1 MSFVAFVVVVNGF
14 IPRVLPA
21 KNPLGS
27 TLLSSRGWI
36 HDDYA
41 NDDFGHILG
50 INDENHEPSRLQSI
64 TDLRLKEVYLSKAPV
79 DVQGCGYDPTFFV
92 SREDLESGYKD
103 FDNKYGGTLNLRDRM
118 LSTQPKMAVAAEFK
132 RASPSKGN
140 INLKA
145 DAVEQC
151 TQYAKVGAAVISVL
165 TEYVHFKG
173 TLTDM
178 KNVRIATQKQAEEDG
193 VQRPA
198 ILRKDFILD
207 KYQILEARANGAD
220 TVLLIVA
227 ILGVEQ
233 LKDLTKFCREVGM
246 EPLVEVHTDQEMEI
260 ALDCGARVIGVNN
273 RNLHTFQLDLD
284 TTGRIIKIAEKR
296 GLEWRPPSLNGGHEQ
311 DVVIAALSGIT
322 SREDVEQFTQEGVSC
337 VLVGETLMK
346 SADPQTTINQLIG
359 VDVGEKGRA
368 DQSLVKV
375 CGLTSAE
382 DAEIALQAGAHMLG
396 VIFAEGSPRRATVEN
411 AKEIVQAVQRYG
423 ERSEP
428 LATKLQDKLQSVP
441 ADGEWFRKAQAMLR
455 SVTLRKPLVVGVF
468 QNQSPSDI
476 NRIVAETGIDLVQ
489 LHGDESAS
497 FCDQVAVPCL
507 RVLHVPLTAKGGTTD
522 LPALIE
528 EAQSF
533 CGKAVALVLD
543 SRVPGTSG
551 GGTGATF
558 DWDVV
563 KDLHGVPVILAGG
576 LTTENVVEAI
586 DIPGVLGV
594 DVSSGVEVKGQPG
607 KKDGALVKDF
617 IEATRAGEGG
627 QL

>member
-1 MSFVAFVVVVNGF
+1 
-14 IPRVLPA
+14 
-21 KNPLGS
+21 
-27 TLLSSRGWI
+27 
-36 HDDYA
+36 
-41 NDDFGHILG
+41 
-50 INDENHEPSRLQSI
+50 
-64 TDLRLKEVYLSKAPV
+64 
-79 DVQGCGYDPTFFV
+79 
-92 SREDLESGYKD
+92 
-103 FDNKYGGTLNLRDRM
+103 
-118 LSTQPKMAVAAEFK
+118 
-132 RASPSKGN
+132 
-140 INLKA
+140 
-145 DAVEQC
+145 
-151 TQYAKVGAAVISVL
+151 
-165 TEYVHFKG
+165 
-173 TLTDM
+173 
-178 KNVRIATQKQAEEDG
+178 
-193 VQRPA
+193 
-198 ILRKDFILD
+198 
-207 KYQILEARANGAD
+207 
-220 TVLLIVA
+220 
-227 ILGVEQ
+227 
-233 LKDLTKFCREVGM
+233 
-246 EPLVEVHTDQEMEI
+246 
-260 ALDCGARVIGVNN
+260 
-273 RNLHTFQLDLD
+273 
-284 TTGRIIKIAEKR
+284 
-296 GLEWRPPSLNGGHEQ
+296 
-311 DVVIAALSGIT
+311 
-322 SREDVEQFTQEGVSC
+322 
-337 VLVGETLMK
+337 
-346 SADPQTTINQLIG
+346 
-359 VDVGEKGRA
+359 
-368 DQSLVKV
+368 
-375 CGLTSAE
+375 
-382 DAEIALQAGAHMLG
+382 
-396 VIFAEGSPRRATVEN
+396 
-411 AKEIVQAVQRYG
+411 VQRYG

-617 IEATRAGEGG
+617 IEATRAGEGR